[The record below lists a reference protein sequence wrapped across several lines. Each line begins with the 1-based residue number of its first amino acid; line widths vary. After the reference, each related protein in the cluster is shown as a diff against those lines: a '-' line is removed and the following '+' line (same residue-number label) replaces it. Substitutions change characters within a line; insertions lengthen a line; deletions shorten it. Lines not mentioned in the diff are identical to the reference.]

1 MSGSEHLP
9 IAENSEICY
18 VTSLCHFKDF
28 KKIFKMN
35 IFFFFFTLPLP
46 ARISVFVFQEYAA
59 FLVLVCW
66 LSDVTVVFLSHA
78 V

>member
-35 IFFFFFTLPLP
+35 IFFFFLLCLCLP
-46 ARISVFVFQEYAA
+46 AFQSL
-59 FLVLVCW
+59 FSRNMLPSL
-66 LSDVTVVFLSHA
+66 F
-78 V
+78 

>member
-35 IFFFFFTLPLP
+35 IFFFFYFASACPHFSLCFPGICCLPCF
-46 ARISVFVFQEYAA
+46 S
-59 FLVLVCW
+59 VLVK
-66 LSDVTVVFLSHA
+66 
-78 V
+78 